1 MDWLTFLVVVFFL
14 GCVALSYASQGID
27 GEE

>member
-1 MDWLTFLVVVFFL
+1 MDWLTFLVVIFFL
-14 GCVALSYASQGID
+14 AMVALSFASQGID